1 VGIRSRMCWSLA
13 AVVSLVVMLA
23 PAAVAQAR
31 AARVYTSVHKGVLY
45 PVRSM
50 GRARHAPASFTPAL
64 TALGPPI
71 SRGARRLPRSN
82 AAVNRNAPAGPSAS
96 GESLSSP
103 SAASALTDNFNGV
116 SSRDS
121 ELTNFGQEF
130 EPPDQGLCEGNGFV
144 VEMVNSAYKV
154 YKPNG
159 VVVTGPFNINGPF
172 DEGLTEF
179 TSDPRCTYDA
189 ATNTWFASI
198 LFINA
203 AGNQSFE
210 DLAVN
215 TSGDPTKL
223 WTVYRINTT
232 DIGGSTGPKHPGC
245 PCLGDQPRMGI
256 DAHNVYI
263 STDEFSILGTQY
275 NGPQIY
281 AIAKSSLVNPGPPS
295 TPARFVHFDNL
306 SIGGTVP
313 IAVQPAIVGSG
324 GTEYFMNSL
333 DPNGTF
339 DQRLG
344 VWAMTNVTAVANGG
358 TPKLSSTVIPSEA
371 YAIPPGAE
379 QRGSNSLLDS
389 GDDRMQQVQA
399 IGGTLWGELDT
410 SITIPGDSE
419 ARAGGAWFNV
429 RPAVT
434 NGVIS
439 SAKVTRQGYVA
450 SAGNYVLYPAV
461 QAAPSGKV
469 AMVFTLSGAG
479 RFPSA
484 AYAVMGPG
492 ATHFGPIAV
501 AGTATTHYDPN
512 ATRWGDYSYATLDPT
527 GTQFWMATEYMPPP
541 GSQTTD
547 HATNWGTRVF
557 SLGAG

>member
-1 VGIRSRMCWSLA
+1 MCWSLA

-23 PAAVAQAR
+23 PAAVAQGR
-31 AARVYTSVHKGVLY
+31 AARVYTSVHKGLLY
-45 PVRSM
+45 PVPSM
-50 GRARHAPASFTPAL
+50 GRARHASGSMQAAL
-64 TALGPPI
+64 ATSGPPI

-82 AAVNRNAPAGPSAS
+82 AGVKPNAATTPSAS
-96 GESLSSP
+96 GQTLSNP
-103 SAASALTDNFNGV
+103 SAASALSVNFNGV

-121 ELTNFGQEF
+121 EVTNFGQEF

-154 YKPNG
+154 YRPDG
-159 VVVTGPFNINGPF
+159 TVVTGPFNVNGPF

-256 DAHNVYI
+256 DSHNVYI

-295 TPARFVHFDNL
+295 TPAHFVHFDNL
-306 SIGGTVP
+306 SIGGMVP

-324 GTEYFMNSL
+324 AAEYFMNSL

-339 DQRLG
+339 DQRIG
-344 VWAMTNVTAVANGG
+344 VWAMTNLASVASGG
-358 TPKLSSTVIPSEA
+358 TPKLSSVVTQSEA
-371 YAIPPGAE
+371 YAIPPAAE
-379 QRGSNSLLDS
+379 QKGSSSLLDS
-389 GDDRMQQVQA
+389 GDDRMQQVQSL
-399 IGGTLWGELDT
+399 GGSLWGELDT
-410 SITIPGDSE
+410 SLTIPNDPQE
-419 ARAGGAWFNV
+419 RAAGAWFNV
-429 RPAVT
+429 RPALS
-434 NGVIS
+434 NGVIT
-439 SAKVTRQGYVA
+439 SAKVLRQGYVA
-450 SAGNYVLYPAV
+450 TAGNYVLYPAV
-461 QAAPSGKV
+461 QAAPSGKA
-469 AMVFTLSGAG
+469 AMVFTLSGPS

-484 AYAVMGPG
+484 AYAVMGPT
-492 ATHFGPIAV
+492 ATQFGPVTV
-501 AGTATTHYDPN
+501 AENGNTHYDPN

-527 GTQFWMATEYMPPP
+527 GKHFWMATEYMPQAA
-541 GSQTTD
+541 SQTTD
-547 HATNWGTRVF
+547 RATNWGTRVF